1 MARTLDEI
9 YGSYE
14 LKHME
19 RETRDLKRRLET
31 LVEEINTLRVE
42 LTEMGDALRIDL
54 EPVLIDNEEGIDF
67 RALDAALV
75 GIELPELFT
84 DVKEELRH
92 ACLDGTR
99 ELETEAY
106 LLKEQGKNLVL
117 DGGDNRLSAIWEEFN
132 LDAARSLF
140 ERFHVDA
147 EQSDESGSANR

>member
-14 LKHME
+14 LKRLE

-42 LTEMGDALRIDL
+42 LTEMGDALGIDL
-54 EPVLIDNEEGIDF
+54 EPVLISEEGGIDF
-67 RALDAALV
+67 RALNAALA

-84 DVKEELRH
+84 NVKEQLQH
-92 ACLDGTR
+92 VCLDDTR
-99 ELETEAY
+99 KLETEAY
-106 LLKEQGKNLVL
+106 LLKEQGEDLMLVG
-117 DGGDNRLSAIWEEFN
+117 DDNRLRAIWEEFN

-140 ERFHVDA
+140 EQFHVDA
-147 EQSDESGSANR
+147 QQRDESGSVD